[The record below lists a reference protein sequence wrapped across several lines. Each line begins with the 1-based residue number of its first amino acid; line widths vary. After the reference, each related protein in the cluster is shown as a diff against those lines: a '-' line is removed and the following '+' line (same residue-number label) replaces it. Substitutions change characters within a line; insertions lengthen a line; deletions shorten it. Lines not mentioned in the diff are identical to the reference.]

1 MTLFI
6 WLLALFLLGLGMMG
20 LCYLFM
26 MGCDRI

>member
-1 MTLFI
+1 MTLSI
-6 WLLALFLLGLGMMG
+6 WLLALFLLGLGTMG

>member
-6 WLLALFLLGLGMMG
+6 WLLASFLLGLGTMG
-20 LCYLFM
+20 LFYLFM